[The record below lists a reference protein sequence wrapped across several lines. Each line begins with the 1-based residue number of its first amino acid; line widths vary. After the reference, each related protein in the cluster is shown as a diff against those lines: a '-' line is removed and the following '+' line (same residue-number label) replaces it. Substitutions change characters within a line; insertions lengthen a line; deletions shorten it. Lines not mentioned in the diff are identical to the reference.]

1 MCLDGISDIVR
12 EPSDLSDGEIHA
24 TSCIERPG
32 TECFKSYSAKLNQK
46 APGHGAPIHKTYHMF
61 VTYPIKRDKLG
72 NQIKSFEFSKIR
84 DLFRFEL
91 TRKFVFQKHW
101 TAYGMMVQEGPE
113 LENQSLASI
122 SSLAASIRICIGFFF
137 SPADSRGSLIFGIRG
152 TTVDLVIMVCNK
164 SIVVHLSSVSKPTVL
179 AFGAV

>member
-1 MCLDGISDIVR
+1 VWG
-12 EPSDLSDGEIHA
+12 DLSDGEIDA
-24 TSCIERPG
+24 TSCIEKPEA
-32 TECFKSYSAKLNQK
+32 ECFKGYSAELNLK
-46 APGHGAPIHKTYHMF
+46 APGLGSAFHKTYHMF

-84 DLFRFEL
+84 DFFRFEL

-101 TAYGMMVQEGPE
+101 TAYGMMVQEGPK

-122 SSLAASIRICIGFFF
+122 SSLAASVRICIGFFF
-137 SPADSRGSLIFGIRG
+137 SPADSFGSLIFGIRG
-152 TTVDLVIMVCNK
+152 STVDLAILVMPIAHRCSVNN
-164 SIVVHLSSVSKPTVL
+164 VHLSSVSKPTVL